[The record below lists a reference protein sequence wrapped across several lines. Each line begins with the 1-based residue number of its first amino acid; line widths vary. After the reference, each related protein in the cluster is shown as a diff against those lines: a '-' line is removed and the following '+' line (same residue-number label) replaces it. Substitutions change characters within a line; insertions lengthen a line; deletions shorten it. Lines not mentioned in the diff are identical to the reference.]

1 MPPRKKARGK
11 STPEKPTTDKAPK
24 PAAKK
29 KAAKTSKSVEKQ
41 KGEALNLFEE
51 DEKREARRSENRPPT
66 EMSEGSVFGHL
77 KEEEKKNAAAKKAA
91 VKKALAPPKKEA
103 LSLIDDPKPK
113 TKKAKPVKEAEVEET
128 EAEET
133 EAEETEAEEEV
144 AVAAAEE
151 VAADEEE
158 SVSELIVEETEDGE
172 EQKIIHIKPPIIVK
186 ELAGMLGVKPF
197 ALLKDLIELEVF
209 ANQNQSIEPD
219 IASQICVKHGFI
231 FEQEKREKG
240 GGVHKEEEVVVEP
253 EAPVLEG
260 VEEDELKPRPPVVTF
275 MGHVDHGKTSLL
287 DYFRGSTV
295 ADGEAGG
302 ITQHVGAY
310 MVERNGQKVTFL
322 DTPGHEAF
330 SAMRARGANVT
341 DIVVLVVAADDGLMP
356 TTLEAIDHCRA
367 AGVSII
373 VAINKIDLDSADL
386 NKVKGQLQEKELAPE
401 DWGGNTLCAEVSAKE
416 GTGMDD
422 LFDLIGLQAEILE
435 LKGNPTATAR
445 GAVIE
450 ATSAPGKGPTAT
462 IIVQSGTMTLG
473 VPFIC
478 GQHFGKVKAI
488 LNDTGDRIKEAGP
501 GVPVEVVGF
510 DDTPNVGDE
519 LVEMDSERN
528 AKKLSSER
536 RDAERQEKLQP
547 VQEKSA
553 LETLFANIEEGT
565 KTVLKIILKG
575 DVQGSVEAIAK
586 SLNEIESDKISL
598 DIIRQ
603 GAGPV
608 TESDIVLAS
617 ASSAILIGFNTKV
630 ENKAVPVARR
640 EGVQVKLY
648 SIIYELIDQV
658 KEAMLGMLDPE
669 TRENVIGH
677 AKVLE
682 VFKLSSGRVAG
693 CMVTNGRLGRKA
705 RARVLR
711 GKTPVYDGGFQTLR
725 RFKDDVKEVRNGLEC
740 GIRLGNFNDYQP
752 DDIIECYELE
762 NLDVVL

>member
-1 MPPRKKARGK
+1 MPPRKKAKGK
-11 STPEKPTTDKAPK
+11 SAKDAP
-24 PAAKK
+24 AKSPK
-29 KAAKTSKSVEKQ
+29 EETKSVDEQ

-51 DEKREARRSENRPPT
+51 TEKREARRGEKRPAA
-66 EMSEGSVFGHL
+66 EVDEGSVFGHL
-77 KEEEKKNAAAKKAA
+77 KDSAKKKVVKKKAA
-91 VKKALAPPKKEA
+91 PKKAA
-103 LSLIDDPKPK
+103 LSLIDDPVPK
-113 TKKAKPVKEAEVEET
+113 AREVEEEVVT
-128 EAEET
+128 
-133 EAEETEAEEEV
+133 EEE
-144 AVAAAEE
+144 
-151 VAADEEE
+151 ADEP
-158 SVSELIVEETEDGE
+158 VVIVEETEDGE
-172 EQKIIHIKPPIIVK
+172 ESKIIHIKPPIIVK
-186 ELAGMLGVKPF
+186 ELAELMEIKPF
-197 ALLKDLIELEVF
+197 ALIKDLMELEVF

-219 IASQICVKHGFI
+219 IAAQVCEKHGFV

-240 GGVHKEEEVVVEP
+240 GGVHKEEEVIAEP
-253 EAPVLEG
+253 EAPVLEE

-287 DYFRGSTV
+287 DYFRGSRV
-295 ADGEAGG
+295 AAGEAGG

-310 MVERNGQKVTFL
+310 LVERNGQAVTFL

-356 TTLEAIDHCRA
+356 TTYEAIDHCRA

-373 VAINKIDLDSADL
+373 VAINKVDLARADL
-386 NKVKGQLQEKELAPE
+386 NKVKGQLQENDLAPE
-401 DWGGNTLCAEVSAKE
+401 DWGGTTICAEVSAKE
-416 GTGMDD
+416 GTGMDE

-435 LKGNPTATAR
+435 LKGNPEGPAR
-445 GAVIE
+445 GTVIE
-450 ATSAPGKGPTAT
+450 ASSEPGKGPTAT
-462 IIVQSGTMTLG
+462 IIVQSGTLKNGT
-473 VPFIC
+473 PFIC
-478 GQHFGKVKAI
+478 GTHHGKVKAMI
-488 LNDTGDRIKEAGP
+488 GSDGKRQKSAGP

-510 DDTPNVGDE
+510 DDTPMVGDE
-519 LVEMDSERN
+519 LVQMESERH
-528 AKKLSSER
+528 AKKLSAER
-536 RDAERQEKLQP
+536 RDTERQAKLAP
-547 VQEKSA
+547 PEEKSA
-553 LETLFANIEEGT
+553 LETLFANIEEGQ
-565 KTVLKIILKG
+565 KTVLKVILKG
-575 DVQGSVEAIAK
+575 DVQGSVEAVAK

-598 DIIRQ
+598 SIIRQ

-617 ASSAILIGFNTKV
+617 ASDAILIGFNTKV
-630 ENKAVPVARR
+630 ENKAVPIARR

-682 VFKLSSGRVAG
+682 VFKLSSGKVAG
-693 CMVTNGRLGRKA
+693 CMVTNGRIDRKA

-711 GKTPVYDGGFQTLR
+711 GRQAVYDGGLQTLR

-740 GIRLGNFNDYQP
+740 GIRLGNYNDYQP

-762 NLDVVL
+762 KLEMTL